1 MKNKLLI
8 TTALVAL
15 TCGHNAFA
23 ENLPA
28 DATNLTSG
36 SYVVERSDTQ
46 VSHPGDIN
54 LSGTASLDVKTQAIV
69 EPEAEEVDVS
79 NTLKVEGN
87 VSLADDASL
96 LVINSDATNET
107 EKPFMFVD
115 GKYTQTGG
123 ELTLKQEN
131 EAEWRSTLNAK
142 EADISSGSIKLDTG
156 EIFIYGNADD
166 GSKFNISGGTF
177 EMNNSNIST
186 YPAASAEGNS
196 QKGAAMT
203 VSGGTFKMNESSLG
217 RENSGDLDISGG
229 EFMLENGS
237 AIFHDGETGD
247 INISGGTISLKDSSI
262 IRGGDY
268 QSEDGKP
275 ASGNINITGGTI
287 NVSGS
292 SAEISSVGNIKIA
305 NGTELNIASGSTLF
319 AKAFTEDMSQA
330 QKATLNVYDND
341 TRINLAGTLSAN
353 INGDDRGKIHFQNSN
368 AKIDGNVEDVSL
380 IFENSHSLNNAISG
394 NIGALDILAINKGT
408 LSFDKEPTDTIT
420 TVQVGEGATLDIGD
434 KTLHSTGD
442 KADGEGVIF
451 ADNSTLAFTVTDK
464 DTYGKIKANYIK
476 ISENGTN
483 LNMTLNGAAL
493 AKGETTTLKLF
504 NGADSAEAEVEGKF
518 ANLSQNSRYEFVDN
532 GDGTFKVTSVAS
544 AADTVAD
551 AGGSANNAGTAEA
564 WDSVSASTS
573 SPVAAAVTEKLAQ
586 LSNSTNAAEQKAYVD
601 ALTAVAPEVA
611 PMVQKTQTETA
622 NQVFGA
628 VSTRLTGGS
637 ISTSGE
643 GMASG
648 DNIFKSGAMWVQGLF
663 NKSKLDDTSKAKGF
677 DADSN
682 GIAFGAEKFVTD
694 DTKVGI
700 GYAYTNTDIDGFMRD
715 TDVDTH
721 TAILYGEYKPS
732 NWYVNGIATYG
743 WSDYEESKSVAGVG
757 VKADYDVET
766 FGLQAMTGYDMNIN
780 GLGITPEAGLR
791 YVHIKQDTYKDS
803 ADQRVSANDSDILTG
818 VIGAKVSKSFELS
831 NGMNI
836 KPEAR
841 IAATYDLFNDDV
853 NSVVT
858 LANGSAYAV
867 EGEALDRFGMEFGA
881 GVTAEVNDSVELSLG
896 YEGKFRQ
903 DYQDHTGLINAK
915 YKF

>member
-1 MKNKLLI
+1 MFNRMKNKLLI

-15 TCGHNAFA
+15 TCGHNAYAQISDDININQDTVITA
-23 ENLPA
+23 ENQQ
-28 DATNLTSG
+28 NYLTTGNIFISG
-36 SYVVERSDTQ
+36 
-46 VSHPGDIN
+46 
-54 LSGTASLDVKTQAIV
+54 
-69 EPEAEEVDVS
+69 
-79 NTLKVEGN
+79 GN
-87 VSLADDASL
+87 VSAS
-96 LVINSDATNET
+96 NT
-107 EKPFMFVD
+107 EGMSQLHDGSGQKEISITGGSIALSNGAGIYAD
-115 GKYTQTGG
+115 GKDGQYNTTAATMNITGG
-123 ELTLKQEN
+123 
-131 EAEWRSTLNAK
+131 
-142 EADISSGSIKLDTG
+142 DITVKDGG
-156 EIFIYGNADD
+156 EITLTGNADMNIGGNAKITMDYTGVTPEED
-166 GSKFNISGGTF
+166 GDTHDGGILHEGKEGDINISGGVINLTGEVAKIERGGF
-177 EMNNSNIST
+177 DSSWVYKKDGTSVMSEEEFKSKTGKYPDEASLEDFKTAGLNPDELDLEPYHIS
-186 YPAASAEGNS
+186 
-196 QKGAAMT
+196 
-203 VSGGTFKMNESSLG
+203 
-217 RENSGDLDISGG
+217 
-229 EFMLENGS
+229 
-237 AIFHDGETGD
+237 TGD
-247 INISGGTISLKDSSI
+247 INISGGEINLKDGARISTT
-262 IRGGDY
+262 Y
-268 QSEDGKP
+268 KNE
-275 ASGNINITGGTI
+275 GNINITGGTI

-292 SAEISSVGNIKIA
+292 SAELSSTGEIKIA
-305 NGTELNIASGSTLF
+305 NGAELNIASDSTLY
-319 AKAFTEDMSQA
+319 AKVSGKDMSQA
-330 QKATLNVYDND
+330 QKATLSVYDND
-341 TRINLAGTLSAN
+341 TRINLGGKLVAN

-380 IFENSHSLNNAISG
+380 IFEDSHSLNNAISG
-394 NIGALDILAINKGT
+394 DIGSLDILAINKGT
-408 LSFDKEPTDTIT
+408 LTFDKEPTGTIT
-420 TVQVGEGATLDIGD
+420 TVQVGNGATLDIGD
-434 KTLHSTGD
+434 KTLHSSGD
-442 KADGEGVIF
+442 KADGEGVLF

-493 AKGETTTLKLF
+493 AKGETATFKLF

-518 ANLSQNSRYEFVDN
+518 ANLSQNSRYEFTDN
-532 GDGTFKVTSVAS
+532 GDGTFEVTSVGS
-544 AADTVAD
+544 ATDAVVD

-637 ISTSGE
+637 ISTGGE

-648 DNIFKSGAMWVQGLF
+648 DNIFKRGAMWVQGLF

-682 GIAFGAEKFVTD
+682 GIAFGAEKFVND

-791 YVHIKQDTYKDS
+791 YVHIKQDAYKDS
-803 ADQRVSANDSDILTG
+803 ADQRVSANNSDILTG
-818 VIGAKVSKSFELS
+818 VIGAKVSKNFELS

-841 IAATYDLFNDDV
+841 IAATYDLMNDDV

-881 GVTAEVNDSVELSLG
+881 GVTAEVNDKVELSLG

>member
-1 MKNKLLI
+1 MRKSLLM

-15 TCGHNAFA
+15 SVSGNAYA
-23 ENLPA
+23 ENLPE
-28 DATNLTSG
+28 DASNLTSG
-36 SYVVERSDTQ
+36 NYVVERSDTS
-46 VSHPGDIN
+46 VSHSGDIN

-69 EPEAEEVDVS
+69 EEDINVS
-79 NTLKVEGN
+79 NALNVSGN

-96 LVINSDATNET
+96 SVINSNAADDT
-107 EKPFMFVD
+107 EKPFMLVD

-131 EAEWRSTLNAK
+131 EAGWMATLNAK
-142 EADISSGSIKLDTG
+142 EADISGGTIKLDTG
-156 EIFIYGNADD
+156 EIFVYGNADD

-186 YPAASAEGNS
+186 YPATSAEGNS

-203 VSGGTFKMNESSLG
+203 VSGGTFKMNKSSLG

-229 EFMLENGS
+229 EFTLENSS

-275 ASGNINITGGTI
+275 ASGDINITGGTI
-287 NVSGS
+287 NAGGS
-292 SAEISSVGNIKIA
+292 SAEIASVGNIKIA
-305 NGTELNIASGSTLF
+305 NGAELNIASGTTLF
-319 AKAFTEDMSQA
+319 AKAISEDMEQT
-330 QKATLNVYDND
+330 QKATLNVYDNN
-341 TRINLAGTLSAN
+341 TKINLGGKLVAN
-353 INGDDRGKIHFQNSN
+353 INGDDRGKIHFQNSGAN
-368 AKIDGNVEDVSL
+368 IDGDVEGASL
-380 IFENSHSLNNAISG
+380 IFEDSHSLRQAVSG
-394 NIGALDILAINKGT
+394 TIGGLDIFEIKKGT
-408 LSFDKEPTDTIT
+408 MVYDKEINGGASS
-420 TVQVGEGATLDIGD
+420 VVVGEGATLDIG
-434 KTLHSTGD
+434 TNALHSGGD
-442 KADGEGVIF
+442 KGVDGEGVHF
-451 ADNSTLAFTVTDK
+451 KDNSTLAFTVTDK
-464 DTYGKIKANYIK
+464 DTYGKIYANYVN

-504 NGADSAEAEVEGKF
+504 NGEDSDKVEIEGKF
-518 ANLSQNSRYEFVDN
+518 ANLSQNSRYEFKDN
-532 GDGTFKVTSVAS
+532 GDGTFEVKSVGS
-544 AADTVAD
+544 ATDAVVD

-564 WDSVSASTS
+564 WDSVSSSTS

-586 LSNSTNAAEQKAYVD
+586 LSNSTNAAEQKAYVA

-611 PMVQKTQTETA
+611 PMVQQTQSENA

-637 ISTSGE
+637 ISTGGE

-648 DNIFKSGAMWVQGLF
+648 DSILKRGAMWVQGLF

-677 DADSN
+677 DADSS

-721 TAILYGEYKPS
+721 TAIVYGEYKPN

-743 WSDYEESKSVAGVG
+743 WSDYEEKKSVAGVG

-766 FGLQAMTGYDMNIN
+766 FGLQAMTGYDMQVN
-780 GLGITPEAGLR
+780 GFGFTPEAGLR
-791 YVHIKQDTYKDS
+791 YVHIKQDAYKDS
-803 ADQRVSANDSDILTG
+803 ADQKVSGNDSDILTG
-818 VIGAKVSKSFELS
+818 VIGAKVSKSWELE

-841 IAATYDLFNDDV
+841 IAATYDLMNDDV

-858 LANGSAYAV
+858 LANGSAYSV
-867 EGEALDRFGMEFGA
+867 EGKALDRFGMEFGA
-881 GVTAEVNDSVELSLG
+881 GVTAEVNDNVELSLG
-896 YEGKFRQ
+896 YEGKFRE